1 MKACTSINVF
11 FDSEFQASVQE
22 QMRRTA
28 DGGFRHV
35 DMNFWDWSHSEKS
48 PFKQPDWRRWVEGI
62 GAAARRMGLAFTQA
76 HAHVYNFYAFEP
88 ENPHEEQIRRSIEGA
103 GMLGI
108 PWVVLHPSQRPDWE
122 DADSLDRMI
131 AENAVYFRGLA
142 MYAQQ
147 FGVGLALE
155 NMSAAK
161 HGLTTAGQLC
171 RLIEAVGMPNVGA
184 CWDTGHAHLSGQ
196 DQPASLRE
204 LGERLHALH
213 IADNHGA
220 TDEHMPPFFGSID
233 WPPILAALREIGY
246 DGDFTFEAHNLVR
259 RVPAACQAEAIRL
272 LYQIGAHMVEEAGEW

>member
-22 QMRRTA
+22 QMRRAA

-62 GAAARRMGLAFTQA
+62 GAAARRMGLTFTQA
-76 HAHVYNFYAFEP
+76 HAHVYNFYAYEP

-122 DADSLDRMI
+122 EADSLDRMI
-131 AENAVYFRGLA
+131 EENAAYFRGLA
-142 MYAQQ
+142 AYAQQ

-155 NMSAAK
+155 NMSF
-161 HGLTTAGQLC
+161 AG
-171 RLIEAVGMPNVGA
+171 
-184 CWDTGHAHLSGQ
+184 
-196 DQPASLRE
+196 SLRRSACPTWALAGIQGTPIS
-204 LGERLHALH
+204 LGRISPHPCANWADGCMRCTLRTTTERLMS
-213 IADNHGA
+213 IC
-220 TDEHMPPFFGSID
+220 PPSS
-233 WPPILAALREIGY
+233 AA
-246 DGDFTFEAHNLVR
+246 
-259 RVPAACQAEAIRL
+259 
-272 LYQIGAHMVEEAGEW
+272 